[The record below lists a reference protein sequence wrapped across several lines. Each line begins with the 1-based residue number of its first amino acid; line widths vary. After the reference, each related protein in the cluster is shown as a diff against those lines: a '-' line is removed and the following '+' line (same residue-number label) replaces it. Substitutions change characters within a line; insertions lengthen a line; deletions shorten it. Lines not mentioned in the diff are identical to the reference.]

1 MKLSLQEPDSH
12 NRNGQGLLCLEDDIP
27 LVPDG
32 YPFAEPNRR
41 ILLVDSFLEHGT
53 ICLVFLQI
61 VPVLYP
67 GVGYE

>member
-1 MKLSLQEPDSH
+1 MKLSLHEPDSH
-12 NRNGQGLLCLEDDIP
+12 NRNGQGLLCPQDHVS

-32 YPFAEPNRR
+32 YPFAEPHRR

-53 ICLVFLQI
+53 LCLVLLQI
-61 VPVLYP
+61 MPVLYL